1 MPKSNN
7 IALKIFSQA
16 FNNKDVE
23 DVLNQIVST
32 ISKETGK
39 AEDEIRS
46 KINENLSFSKDLQD
60 KIIKE
65 FEKAE
70 KSLGGRSFTFSKD
83 LFKNLFDADGAEG
96 QINEIIKTF
105 ENKIESLI
113 RIKDRINND
122 EIFFKIDTT
131 QLDELIEK
139 EEKLIEL
146 EEKRQELLN
155 SGKSTSG
162 NTKSRNKIQKEIDDI
177 ISNLNID
184 SGKVIDSKEVQ
195 QEVNKSKKSIKELK
209 KELNSIYDKNISPDT
224 TNKKQID
231 DMKEYIR
238 LYHEYVELVK
248 SSGGT
253 IDGDLEG
260 GFKYFLNNNEVKAY
274 NDSLLKSKQN
284 TSAANTELNKYIVT
298 LDEAKQKAQELVKN
312 NNLRPSNITDNI
324 NMSEIKDL
332 IGYVERFLSLGG
344 KLEDLDFTTQRIY
357 GKKDQISGIDELT
370 NAIRNYKNEAQGL
383 DSVNDN
389 GFNDNGL
396 KASKED
402 AEALLSVIKEIR
414 DTLNQLKDKSFLN
427 IGENFAQDLV
437 GGEEK
442 LKETFQAL
450 SNTIYNEL
458 TDAFNDFVAQLNDVD
473 TKQDWSFNNLRQS
486 LLDIVI
492 QFQNSLASVNLSS
505 TQLDE
510 AYKMIKGW
518 NDADSY
524 SVTRG
529 NATSHERGAFLNSKT
544 GMVSNSYFIDA
555 EKSFGVQ
562 LFNALEKL
570 SVGLNGEI
578 SSIYDTFIHSHP
590 FRTTIDN
597 LKTAGS
603 DIGFS
608 YSDLDVAISKFLKE
622 KINNMMVTS
631 NYKYANLDLSGVEET
646 IAKELLKHFRSELVK
661 SGLELDGSNRIVFPK
676 DLATN
681 NGVFDFDQKSEIV
694 NGALKQALKNVGLD
708 ESRLT
713 TGNIEDLK
721 IDMSQLG
728 SQSEE
733 IKGTFQELLN
743 ILKNISNVLTEINTK
758 GFKFDAAELSVSDQS
773 KLQSELDK
781 TKGKLE
787 SLSKEAEETKKQLDE
802 LKQAN
807 VGAAVSQGA
816 GEQPEKSHTPNASE
830 SEQQALGKLEE
841 AISTVKKAIDNKT
854 ESIKTEENQMN
865 DSVNAEIKKLEE
877 LKGKLTE
884 IKTQFESGIASGL
897 FKDVD
902 GNDTAIPGEV
912 TLSPKLSETFK
923 TDADKL
929 LSEINI
935 EKEVNFKVGQLSS
948 TSNDNID
955 SKFSESFSDSII
967 NDFDIK
973 DKDIQKRVEELVKSL
988 SDISINEILSGKENN
1003 NFISVLNEL
1012 GDLITKNAN
1021 IIQQKTGIYDDFY
1034 NYLKG
1039 ISNIKIPDIVK
1050 TDLGDDWNTLR
1061 KTWSQKFSTTKGIE
1075 LDSIYQEMSNEFK
1088 DLFSGTADPTE
1099 QFKEIVNAIKLY
1111 REDVKKAIPL
1121 TDDDIQEIYNQV
1133 VNRIGEMRNKIK
1145 TDLGVSLDES
1155 EFKDLNK
1162 ENNIRLEPLVDQSEW
1177 EEEIDKI
1184 ILAINK
1190 NPKKIK
1196 IEPDTSSNE
1205 WNDFKTFIN
1214 EISNKVLNLKIE
1226 ADKDDVPNFTKTQ
1239 EVKLPEIKDLNKTES
1254 NYEKIVEAARKVNS
1268 ELGETVKVIQSI
1280 NKDGEIS
1287 FRITDDKGNS
1297 VSLDKNN
1304 FSSRSIV
1311 QDNISQQKEI
1321 EKSTAEQEK
1330 KNIAEANA
1338 LLGKQLNLFKQMHEI
1353 QSNILKL
1360 ERMDTSNK
1368 EDNNKISK
1376 EIESLKEK
1384 KELLQQEY
1392 IQNNKNLSQ
1401 YDSYIDKQEQQSKF
1415 KEISDGFISKDSA
1428 DAYKE
1433 LNSAFKEYESI
1444 QTRIAKNEIKGIDN
1458 KDTGLLEERAK
1469 LLDRINKIQGQIK
1482 QKGLTDT
1489 VKDVEFSNQNKELE
1503 KNIELLYA
1511 QAKAQKE
1518 AKDSSKSSNVSY
1530 GTSDENLQ
1538 RVIYLYD
1545 TLLSVMQQIKTLQDK
1560 SNNNGLNTDE
1570 EQYLIKLQERKLELE
1585 NQYNKE
1591 LDEGYNKTAKIQQVL
1606 NNTNDLIS
1614 KDVDGINF
1622 DDKSLSGKETN
1633 IDISYENAEKINATL
1648 NRTSSLMDELS
1659 KKNIQN
1665 FDKPFNEASIEVEK
1679 LNNRLTSGSLNAVD
1693 YEKSINKIVN
1703 RLNNIV
1709 AVLDE
1714 ASTKADGLNKIKQ
1727 YLSEISN
1734 GDYEIVNDKTVGN
1747 VTTLTA
1753 EFVDQNKQLQRVRV
1767 SYDDITKQ
1775 IVNLGST
1782 GKKNITSMSRFID
1795 ELSAKFRNLGTYL
1808 LSFVGFYEIWGA
1820 IKQGVTYV
1828 RDLDTALTE
1837 MRKVSDETVESLREF
1852 QEESFKTADSIGA
1865 TAKEISNSAADFMRL
1880 GYSLQEASQ
1889 LAKDANI
1896 YANVGDMD
1904 IDEATEHMVSSIKAW
1919 GDEFNSEV
1927 EASTA
1932 IIDRYNEIGN
1942 NFAISS
1948 ADIGSA
1954 MERSGAALKAAGNDL
1969 NEALGLI
1976 TAGNL
1981 IQQDADVTAAALRT
1995 MALRIRGAKSELEE
2009 LGEETDGVTAS
2020 TSKLREEI
2028 KVLSGVDIMLDE
2040 D

>member
-1 MPKSNN
+1 MAESRG
-7 IALKIFSQA
+7 LKVFSESFSEA
-16 FNNKDVE
+16 NVKVMF
-23 DVLNQIVST
+23 NQIKSALA
-32 ISKETGK
+32 KELGRTEQDIENEINNFNFS
-39 AEDEIRS
+39 EDL
-46 KINENLSFSKDLQD
+46 KN

-83 LFKNLFDADGAEG
+83 LFKNLFDADGAEE
-96 QINEIIKTF
+96 QINEIVKTF

-113 RIKDRINND
+113 RVKDRINND

-131 QLDELIEK
+131 QLDELIKK

-146 EEKRQELLN
+146 EEKRRNLLN
-155 SGKSTSG
+155 NGKSVSG
-162 NTKSRNKIQKEIDDI
+162 NTKSRNKIQQEIDDI

-184 SGKVIDSKEVQ
+184 SGKLIDSKEVQ

-209 KELNSIYDKNISPDT
+209 KELNSIYNRGISPDT

-231 DMKEYIR
+231 DMKQYVK

-253 IDGDLEG
+253 VDGELEG
-260 GFKYFLNNNEVKAY
+260 GFNYFLNNNEVKAY

-284 TSAANTELNKYIVT
+284 TSAANTELSKYIVT
-298 LDEAKQKAQELVKN
+298 LDEAKKKAQELVKN

-324 NMSEIKDL
+324 NISEIKDV
-332 IGYVERFLSLGG
+332 IGYIERYISLGG
-344 KLEDLDFTTQRIY
+344 ELKDLDFTAQKIY
-357 GKKDQISGIDELT
+357 NKKDQVDGINELT
-370 NAIRNYKNEAQGL
+370 NAIRNYKNEAQDLG
-383 DSVNDN
+383 SVNNN
-389 GFNDNGL
+389 GFNNNGL
-396 KASKED
+396 KSSKED

-427 IGENFAQDLV
+427 IGENFAEDLV

-450 SNTIYNEL
+450 SDTIYNEL

-486 LLDIVI
+486 LLDIVT
-492 QFQNSLASVNLSS
+492 QFQNSLSSVNLSS

-544 GMVSNSYFIDA
+544 GTVSNSYFIDA

-590 FRTTIDN
+590 FRTAIDN
-597 LKTAGS
+597 LKTTGS

-646 IAKELLKHFRSELVK
+646 IAKELLNHFRSELVK
-661 SGLELDGSNRIVFPK
+661 SGLELDGNNRIVFPK

-694 NGALKQALKNVGLD
+694 NGALKQALKNVGLE

-721 IDMSQLG
+721 IDLSQLEV
-728 SQSEE
+728 QSEE
-733 IKGTFQELLN
+733 TKGTFQELLDV
-743 ILKNISNVLTEINTK
+743 LKNISSALTEINTK
-758 GFKFDAAELSVSDQS
+758 GFKFDTTELSGSDQN
-773 KLQSELDK
+773 KLQSELDE

-807 VGAAVSQGA
+807 VGADVGQGS
-816 GEQPEKSHTPNASE
+816 GEQPEKSPIPKASE
-830 SEQQALGKLEE
+830 SEQQALEKLKE
-841 AISTVKKAIDNKT
+841 AINTVKEAIDNKT
-854 ESIKTEENQMN
+854 ESIKTEEKQMN
-865 DSVNAEIKKLEE
+865 DSVNAEIAKLEE
-877 LKGKLTE
+877 LKSKLTE

-897 FKDVD
+897 FKDVN
-902 GNDTAIPGEV
+902 GNNTTIPGEV

-923 TDADKL
+923 TDADNL
-929 LSEINI
+929 LSKINV
-935 EKEVNFKVGQLSS
+935 EKEVNFKVGELSS
-948 TSNDNID
+948 TSNTNID
-955 SKFSESFSDSII
+955 NKFSESFSDSII
-967 NDFDIK
+967 KDFDVKNK
-973 DKDIQKRVEELVKSL
+973 DFQKRVKELVKSL
-988 SDISINEILSGKENN
+988 SDISIDEILLGKENN

-1177 EEEIDKI
+1177 EEEIDR
-1184 ILAINK
+1184 ILSLIGT
-1190 NPKKIK
+1190 KKIK
-1196 IEPDTSSNE
+1196 IEPDTSSQE
-1205 WNDFKTFIN
+1205 WNEFKTFIDK
-1214 EISNKVLNLKIE
+1214 ISNLVVKFNFDDNSDSNNGKRNKSNKQSDEDKTKIIQSEASYQRSEEYLRKVWYYEEEI
-1226 ADKDDVPNFTKTQ
+1226 A
-1239 EVKLPEIKDLNKTES
+1239 KLRES
-1254 NYEKIVEAARKVNS
+1254 NA
-1268 ELGETVKVIQSI
+1268 
-1280 NKDGEIS
+1280 
-1287 FRITDDKGNS
+1287 
-1297 VSLDKNN
+1297 
-1304 FSSRSIV
+1304 
-1311 QDNISQQKEI
+1311 QD
-1321 EKSTAEQEK
+1321 
-1330 KNIAEANA
+1330 
-1338 LLGKQLNLFKQMHEI
+1338 LEI
-1353 QSNILKL
+1353 QVAEFDKL
-1360 ERMDTSNK
+1360 ITK
-1368 EDNNKISK
+1368 Y
-1376 EIESLKEK
+1376 
-1384 KELLQQEY
+1384 KELLATEKSNRESNDLVTEKGEQKYTSLE
-1392 IQNNKNLSQ
+1392 NTLKTK
-1401 YDSYIDKQEQQSKF
+1401 YDSNRATYQEQLPIEINKAYDEASIEYSNKLLSDQLNIQKQIEESKTRLVQLERESIMSDEDELAQNKAAQDSLRQEISLLEKRFAQKESEINQFSSYINKQEQSVALEKIRT
-1415 KEISDGFISKDSA
+1415 KAESD
-1428 DAYKE
+1428 
-1433 LNSAFKEYESI
+1433 
-1444 QTRIAKNEIKGIDN
+1444 
-1458 KDTGLLEERAK
+1458 RAK
-1469 LLDRINKIQGQIK
+1469 LLSNSVDNSNNYARVNSLLKEQEEIIRSINILQNKQDTTGLSDTEQNLLNTLSEKFLSIQERVTEELNKQYDITAKIADRREKLASNNKINLDDIKNIDLSGDANIGNTESQINSITNAIDEANKKMQDLKRQGQ
-1482 QKGLTDT
+1482 TAFFSN
-1489 VKDVEFSNQNKELE
+1489 EFSEAEKQVESFTNQ
-1503 KNIELLYA
+1503 
-1511 QAKAQKE
+1511 
-1518 AKDSSKSSNVSY
+1518 
-1530 GTSDENLQ
+1530 
-1538 RVIYLYD
+1538 
-1545 TLLSVMQQIKTLQDK
+1545 LLSGDISL
-1560 SNNNGLNTDE
+1560 S
-1570 EQYLIKLQERKLELE
+1570 
-1585 NQYNKE
+1585 QYNKE
-1591 LDEGYNKTAKIQQVL
+1591 IRELQTLLSKKTEAVSFFDPGDMNKTMSQMRDIARQIPGIQEDTL
-1606 NNTNDLIS
+1606 KWSNSNRTLT
-1614 KDVDGINF
+1614 GILEDQNGEW
-1622 DDKSLSGKETN
+1622 KKVT
-1633 IDISYENAEKINATL
+1633 INAQQAGNVITRSFT
-1648 NRTSSLMDELS
+1648 NVKAPASSFSKWLDELS
-1659 KKNIQN
+1659 
-1665 FDKPFNEASIEVEK
+1665 V
-1679 LNNRLTSGSLNAVD
+1679 
-1693 YEKSINKIVN
+1693 
-1703 RLNNIV
+1703 
-1709 AVLDE
+1709 
-1714 ASTKADGLNKIKQ
+1714 
-1727 YLSEISN
+1727 
-1734 GDYEIVNDKTVGN
+1734 
-1747 VTTLTA
+1747 
-1753 EFVDQNKQLQRVRV
+1753 
-1767 SYDDITKQ
+1767 
-1775 IVNLGST
+1775 
-1782 GKKNITSMSRFID
+1782 
-1795 ELSAKFRNLGTYL
+1795 KFRNLSTYL
-1808 LSFVGFYEIWGA
+1808 LSFVGFYEVWGA

-1828 RDLDTALTE
+1828 RELDTALTE

-1995 MALRIRGAKSELEE
+1995 MSLRIRGAESELEE
-2009 LGEETDGVTAS
+2009 LGEETDGVTIS

-2028 KVLSGVDIMLDE
+2028 KALSGVDIMLNE

>member
-1 MPKSNN
+1 MAESRG
-7 IALKIFSQA
+7 LKVFSESFSEA
-16 FNNKDVE
+16 NVRAMF
-23 DVLNQIVST
+23 NQIKTALAREFGRTEQDIENEINSFNF
-32 ISKETGK
+32 S
-39 AEDEIRS
+39 EDL
-46 KINENLSFSKDLQD
+46 KN

-70 KSLGGRSFTFSKD
+70 KSLGGKSFTFSKD
-83 LFKNLFDADGAEG
+83 LFKNLFDANGAEE
-96 QINEIIKTF
+96 QINEIVKIF

-113 RIKDRINND
+113 RVKDRINND

-139 EEKLIEL
+139 EERLIEL
-146 EEKRQELLN
+146 EKKRQDLLN
-155 SGKSTSG
+155 NKKSVSG
-162 NTKSRNKIQKEIDDI
+162 NTRSINKVQKEIDDI

-184 SGKVIDSKEVQ
+184 TSKVIDSKEIQ
-195 QEVNKSKKSIKELK
+195 QEVNKSKKSVKELENELK
-209 KELNSIYDKNISPDT
+209 KIGNQNILNNT
-224 TNKKQID
+224 TNKNQINK
-231 DMKEYIR
+231 MKEYVK
-238 LYHEYVELVK
+238 LYQEYLESVK
-248 SSGGT
+248 SSGGKVDET
-253 IDGDLEG
+253 IQSDFD
-260 GFKYFLNNNEVKAY
+260 YFMKNDEIKAY
-274 NDSLLKSKQN
+274 NDSLLETKQN
-284 TSAANTELNKYIVT
+284 TSAANAELNKYIIT
-298 LDEAKQKAQELVKN
+298 LNEAKQKAQELVKN

-324 NMSEIKDL
+324 NISEIKDV
-332 IGYVERFLSLGG
+332 IGYVERYISLGG
-344 KLEDLDFTTQRIY
+344 ELKDLDFTIQKIY
-357 GKKDQISGIDELT
+357 AKKNQIDGIDELT
-370 NAIRNYKNEAQGL
+370 NAIKNCKNEVQGL
-383 DSVNDN
+383 DSVNNN
-389 GFNDNGL
+389 GFNNSGL
-396 KASKED
+396 KLSKEE
-402 AEALLSVIKEIR
+402 AESLLSVIKEIR
-414 DTLNQLKDKSFLN
+414 DTLKQLKDKSFLN
-427 IGENFAQDLV
+427 IGENFAEDLV

-450 SNTIYNEL
+450 SDTIYNEL
-458 TDAFNDFVAQLNDVD
+458 TDAFNDFVKQLNNVD

-486 LLDIVI
+486 LLDIVA
-492 QFQNSLASVNLSS
+492 QFQNSLSSVNLSS

-529 NATSHERGAFLNSKT
+529 NTTSHERGAFLNSKT
-544 GMVSNSYFIDA
+544 GTVSNSYFIDA

-562 LFNALEKL
+562 LFNALERL

-590 FRTTIDN
+590 FRKAIDN
-597 LKTAGS
+597 LKTTGS

-661 SGLELDGSNRIVFPK
+661 SGLELDSNNRIVFPK

-694 NGALKQALKNVGLD
+694 NGALKQALKNVGLE

-721 IDMSQLG
+721 IDLSKLED
-728 SQSEE
+728 QSEE
-733 IKGTFQELLN
+733 TKVTFQEFL
-743 ILKNISNVLTEINTK
+743 NVLKDISSILSEINTQ
-758 GFKFDAAELSVSDQS
+758 GFKFDATELNGTDQS
-773 KLQSELDK
+773 KLRSELDE

-802 LKQAN
+802 LKQSNLGTA
-807 VGAAVSQGA
+807 GGQGA
-816 GEQPEKSHTPNASE
+816 GEQPEKSPLPKASE
-830 SEQQALGKLEE
+830 SEIQALEKLKE
-841 AISTVKKAIDNKT
+841 AINTVKQAIDDKI

-865 DSVNAEIKKLEE
+865 DSINAEIAKLEE
-877 LKGKLTE
+877 LKSKLTE
-884 IKTQFESGIASGL
+884 IKNQFERGIDSGL
-897 FKDVD
+897 FKDFEN
-902 GNDTAIPGEV
+902 NDTIITGEV
-912 TLSPKLSETFK
+912 TLSPKLSETFE

-929 LSEINI
+929 LSKINV
-935 EKEVNFKVGQLSS
+935 EKEVTLKAGELSS
-948 TSNDNID
+948 TSNTNID
-955 SKFSESFSDSII
+955 NKFSESFSDSII
-967 NDFDIK
+967 KDFDIK
-973 DKDIQKRVEELVKSL
+973 NKDLQKKVKELVKTL
-988 SDISINEILSGKENN
+988 SDISIDEILSGKENS

-1034 NYLKG
+1034 NYFKG
-1039 ISNIKIPDIVK
+1039 INNIKIPDTVK

-1075 LDSIYQEMSNEFK
+1075 LDSIYQEMSDKFK

-1099 QFKEIVNAIKLY
+1099 QFKKIVNAIKLY
-1111 REDVKKAIPL
+1111 REDVKKEIPL
-1121 TDDDIQEIYNQV
+1121 TDDDIQEIRDQV
-1133 VNRIGEMRNKIK
+1133 IDRIGEMRNKIK

-1177 EEEIDKI
+1177 ESQIDEII
-1184 ILAINK
+1184 AAINK

-1226 ADKDDVPNFTKTQ
+1226 ADKNDVPNFTKTQ
-1239 EVKLPEIKDLNKTES
+1239 EVELPEIKDLNKTEN

-1268 ELGETVKVIQSI
+1268 ELGETVKIIQSI
-1280 NKDGEIS
+1280 NKDGKIS
-1287 FRITDDKGNS
+1287 FKVTDDKGNS

-1304 FSSRSIV
+1304 LSSRSIV
-1311 QDNISQQKEI
+1311 QDDISQQKEI
-1321 EKSTAEQEK
+1321 EKNTAEQEK

-1338 LLGKQLNLFKQMHEI
+1338 LLEKQYDLFKKIHEI
-1353 QSNILKL
+1353 QSNIIKL
-1360 ERMDTSNK
+1360 ERMNTSNE

-1376 EIESLKEK
+1376 EIDLLKEK

-1401 YDSYIDKQEQQSKF
+1401 YDLYIDKQEQQSKF
-1415 KEISDGFISKDSA
+1415 REISDSFISKDSV

-1433 LNSAFKEYESI
+1433 LNSVFKEYESI
-1444 QTRIAKNEIKGIDN
+1444 QNKIAKNEINGIDN
-1458 KDTGLLEERAK
+1458 KDTGLLEKRAE
-1469 LLDRINKIQGQIK
+1469 LLERINKIQSQIK
-1482 QKGLTDT
+1482 QEGLSNIT
-1489 VKDVEFSNQNKELE
+1489 KDVEFSNKNKELE

-1518 AKDSSKSSNVSY
+1518 AKSSSKSSNVNY
-1530 GTSDENLQ
+1530 GTNDENLQ

-1545 TLLSVMQQIKTLQDK
+1545 NLLSVMQQIKLLQNK
-1560 SNNNGLNTDE
+1560 SNNDGLNTDE
-1570 EQYLIKLQERKLELE
+1570 EQYLIKLQEQKLELE

-1591 LDEGYNKTAKIQQVL
+1591 LDGEYNKTTKIQQVL
-1606 NNTNDLIS
+1606 NDTNNLIS
-1614 KDVDGINF
+1614 KGINNIDF
-1622 DDKSLSGKETN
+1622 DEKSLSGKETN
-1633 IDISYENAEKINATL
+1633 IDISYEDAEKINATL
-1648 NRTSSLMDELS
+1648 NRTSNLMDELS
-1659 KKNIQN
+1659 KKNIKN
-1665 FDKPFNEASIEVEK
+1665 FDRPFNEASVKVDE
-1679 LNNRLTSGSLNAVD
+1679 LNNRLISGSLNAVD

-1703 RLNNIV
+1703 GLNNIV
-1709 AVLDE
+1709 AVLDKT
-1714 ASTKADGLNKIKQ
+1714 STKADGLDKINS

-1734 GDYEIVNDKTVGN
+1734 GKYEIINDKTVGN

-1782 GKKNITSMSRFID
+1782 GKKNITSMSKFID
-1795 ELSAKFRNLGTYL
+1795 ELNVKFRNLGTYL

-1837 MRKVSDETVESLREF
+1837 MRKVSDETIESLREF

-1954 MERSGAALKAAGNDL
+1954 MERSGAALKAAGKNIARL
-1969 NEALGLI
+1969 YRNI
-1976 TAGNL
+1976 Y
-1981 IQQDADVTAAALRT
+1981 
-1995 MALRIRGAKSELEE
+1995 
-2009 LGEETDGVTAS
+2009 
-2020 TSKLREEI
+2020 REQI
-2028 KVLSGVDIMLDE
+2028 
-2040 D
+2040 

>member
-83 LFKNLFDADGAEG
+83 LFKNLFDADGAEE
-96 QINEIIKTF
+96 QINEIVKTF

-113 RIKDRINND
+113 KVKDRINND

-139 EEKLIEL
+139 EERLIEL
-146 EEKRQELLN
+146 EEKRQDLIN
-155 SGKSTSG
+155 NGRSVSG
-162 NTKSRNKIQKEIDDI
+162 NTRSINKVQKEIDDI
-177 ISNLNID
+177 LSNLNID
-184 SGKVIDSKEVQ
+184 SGKVIDSKEIQ
-195 QEVNKSKKSIKELK
+195 QEVNKSKKSVKELENELK
-209 KELNSIYDKNISPDT
+209 KIGDQNIFNDT
-224 TNKKQID
+224 TNKNQINK
-231 DMKEYIR
+231 MKEYVK
-238 LYHEYVELVK
+238 LYQEYFELVK
-248 SSGGT
+248 SLGGKVNET
-253 IDGDLEG
+253 IQSDFD
-260 GFKYFLNNNEVKAY
+260 YFMKNDEIKAY
-274 NDSLLKSKQN
+274 NDSLLETKQN
-284 TSAANTELNKYIVT
+284 TSAANAELSKYIVT
-298 LDEAKQKAQELVKN
+298 LDEAKQKAQELVKEN
-312 NNLRPSNITDNI
+312 SLKPSNITDNI
-324 NMSEIKDL
+324 NVSEIKEV
-332 IGYVERFLSLGG
+332 IGYVERYLSLGG
-344 KLEDLDFTTQRIY
+344 ELKDLDITTQKIY
-357 GKKDQISGIDELT
+357 GRKDQIDGINELT
-370 NAIRNYKNEAQGL
+370 DAIRKYKNEAQDLG
-383 DSVNDN
+383 SVNND
-389 GFNDNGL
+389 GFNNNGL
-396 KASKED
+396 KSSKED

-427 IGENFAQDLV
+427 IGENFAEDLV

-450 SNTIYNEL
+450 SDTIYNEL
-458 TDAFNDFVAQLNDVD
+458 TDAFNDFVKQLNDVD

-486 LLDIVI
+486 LLDIVT
-492 QFQNSLASVNLSS
+492 QFQNSLSSVNLSS

-510 AYKMIKGW
+510 VYKMIKGW

-524 SVTRG
+524 SVIRG

-544 GMVSNSYFIDA
+544 GAVSNSYFIDA

-578 SSIYDTFIHSHP
+578 NSIYDTFIHSHP
-590 FRTTIDN
+590 FRTAIDN
-597 LKTAGS
+597 LKTTGS

-646 IAKELLKHFRSELVK
+646 IAKELLNHFRSELVK
-661 SGLELDGSNRIVFPK
+661 SGLELDGNNRIVFPK

-681 NGVFDFDQKSEIV
+681 NGVFDFNQKSEIV
-694 NGALKQALKNVGLD
+694 NGALKQALKNVGLE

-721 IDMSQLG
+721 IDLSQLEV
-728 SQSEE
+728 QSEE
-733 IKGTFQELLN
+733 TKGTFQELLDV
-743 ILKNISNVLTEINTK
+743 LKNISSALTEINTK
-758 GFKFDAAELSVSDQS
+758 GFKFDTTELSGSDQN
-773 KLQSELDK
+773 KLQSELDE

-802 LKQAN
+802 LKQSNLGTA
-807 VGAAVSQGA
+807 GGQGS
-816 GEQPEKSHTPNASE
+816 GEQPEKSPLPKASE
-830 SEQQALGKLEE
+830 SEIQALEKLKE
-841 AISTVKKAIDNKT
+841 AINTVKQAIDDKI
-854 ESIKTEENQMN
+854 ESIKTEEKQMN

-877 LKGKLTE
+877 LKSKLAE

-902 GNDTAIPGEV
+902 A
-912 TLSPKLSETFK
+912 
-923 TDADKL
+923 
-929 LSEINI
+929 
-935 EKEVNFKVGQLSS
+935 
-948 TSNDNID
+948 SNNNID
-955 SKFSESFSDSII
+955 NKFSESFSNSII

-973 DKDIQKRVEELVKSL
+973 DKDIQKRVKELVKSL

-1330 KNIAEANA
+1330 KNITEANA

-1518 AKDSSKSSNVSY
+1518 AKNSSKSSNVSY

-1714 ASTKADGLNKIKQ
+1714 TSTKADGLNKIKQ

-1932 IIDRYNEIGN
+1932 IIDRYNEIG
-1942 NFAISS
+1942 
-1948 ADIGSA
+1948 
-1954 MERSGAALKAAGNDL
+1954 M
-1969 NEALGLI
+1969 
-1976 TAGNL
+1976 
-1981 IQQDADVTAAALRT
+1981 
-1995 MALRIRGAKSELEE
+1995 
-2009 LGEETDGVTAS
+2009 
-2020 TSKLREEI
+2020 
-2028 KVLSGVDIMLDE
+2028 
-2040 D
+2040 

>member
-83 LFKNLFDADGAEG
+83 LFKNLFDADGAEE
-96 QINEIIKTF
+96 QINEIVKTF

-113 RIKDRINND
+113 KVKDRINND

-139 EEKLIEL
+139 EERLIEL
-146 EEKRQELLN
+146 EEKRQDLIN
-155 SGKSTSG
+155 NGRSVSG
-162 NTKSRNKIQKEIDDI
+162 NTRSINKVQKEIDDI
-177 ISNLNID
+177 LSNLNID
-184 SGKVIDSKEVQ
+184 SGKVIDSKEIQ
-195 QEVNKSKKSIKELK
+195 QEVNKSKKSVKELENELK
-209 KELNSIYDKNISPDT
+209 KIGNQNILNNT
-224 TNKKQID
+224 TNKNQINK
-231 DMKEYIR
+231 MKEYVKF
-238 LYHEYVELVK
+238 YQEYLESVK
-248 SSGGT
+248 SSGGKVDET
-253 IDGDLEG
+253 IQSDFD
-260 GFKYFLNNNEVKAY
+260 YFMKNDEIKAY
-274 NDSLLKSKQN
+274 NDSLLETKQN
-284 TSAANTELNKYIVT
+284 TSAANAELNKYIIT
-298 LDEAKQKAQELVKN
+298 LNEAKQKAQELVKN

-324 NMSEIKDL
+324 NISEIKDV
-332 IGYVERFLSLGG
+332 IGYVERYISLGG
-344 KLEDLDFTTQRIY
+344 ELKDLDFTIQKIY
-357 GKKDQISGIDELT
+357 AKKNQIDGIDELT
-370 NAIRNYKNEAQGL
+370 NAIKNCKNEAQGL
-383 DSVNDN
+383 DSVNNN
-389 GFNDNGL
+389 GFNNSGL
-396 KASKED
+396 KLSKEE
-402 AEALLSVIKEIR
+402 AESLLSVIKEIR
-414 DTLNQLKDKSFLN
+414 DTLKQLKDKSFLN
-427 IGENFAQDLV
+427 IGENFAEDLV

-450 SNTIYNEL
+450 SDTIYNEL
-458 TDAFNDFVAQLNDVD
+458 TDAFNDFVKQLNNVD

-486 LLDIVI
+486 LLDIVA
-492 QFQNSLASVNLSS
+492 QFQNSLSSVNLSS

-529 NATSHERGAFLNSKT
+529 NTTSHERGAFLNSKT
-544 GMVSNSYFIDA
+544 GTVSNSYFIDA

-562 LFNALEKL
+562 LFNALERL

-590 FRTTIDN
+590 FRTAIDN
-597 LKTAGS
+597 LKTTGS

-646 IAKELLKHFRSELVK
+646 IAKELLNHFRSELVK
-661 SGLELDGSNRIVFPK
+661 SGLELDGNNRIVFPK

-681 NGVFDFDQKSEIV
+681 NGVFDFNQKSEIV
-694 NGALKQALKNVGLD
+694 NGALKQALKNVGLE

-721 IDMSQLG
+721 IDLSQLEV
-728 SQSEE
+728 QSEE
-733 IKGTFQELLN
+733 TKGTFQELLDV
-743 ILKNISNVLTEINTK
+743 LKNISSALTEINTK
-758 GFKFDAAELSVSDQS
+758 GFKFDTTELSGSDQN
-773 KLQSELDK
+773 KLQSELDE

-802 LKQAN
+802 LKQVN
-807 VGAAVSQGA
+807 VGADVGQGS
-816 GEQPEKSHTPNASE
+816 GEQPEKSPIPKASE
-830 SEQQALGKLEE
+830 SEQQALEKLKE
-841 AISTVKKAIDNKT
+841 AINTVKEAIDNKT
-854 ESIKTEENQMN
+854 ESIKTEEKQMN

-877 LKGKLTE
+877 LKSKLAE

-902 GNDTAIPGEV
+902 A
-912 TLSPKLSETFK
+912 
-923 TDADKL
+923 
-929 LSEINI
+929 
-935 EKEVNFKVGQLSS
+935 
-948 TSNDNID
+948 SNNNID
-955 SKFSESFSDSII
+955 NKFSESFSNSII

-973 DKDIQKRVEELVKSL
+973 DKDIQKRVKELVKSL

-1622 DDKSLSGKETN
+1622 DDKSLSGKEIN

-1714 ASTKADGLNKIKQ
+1714 TSTKADGLNKIKQ

-1932 IIDRYNEIGN
+1932 IIDRYNEIG
-1942 NFAISS
+1942 
-1948 ADIGSA
+1948 
-1954 MERSGAALKAAGNDL
+1954 M
-1969 NEALGLI
+1969 
-1976 TAGNL
+1976 
-1981 IQQDADVTAAALRT
+1981 
-1995 MALRIRGAKSELEE
+1995 
-2009 LGEETDGVTAS
+2009 
-2020 TSKLREEI
+2020 
-2028 KVLSGVDIMLDE
+2028 
-2040 D
+2040 

>member
-23 DVLNQIVST
+23 DALNQIVST

-83 LFKNLFDADGAEG
+83 LFKNLFDADGAEE
-96 QINEIIKTF
+96 QINEIVKTF

-113 RIKDRINND
+113 KVKDRINND

-139 EEKLIEL
+139 EERLIEL
-146 EEKRQELLN
+146 EEKRQDLIN
-155 SGKSTSG
+155 NGRSVSG
-162 NTKSRNKIQKEIDDI
+162 NTRSINKVQKEIDDI
-177 ISNLNID
+177 LSNLNID
-184 SGKVIDSKEVQ
+184 SGKVIDSKEIQ
-195 QEVNKSKKSIKELK
+195 QEVNKSKKSVKELENELK
-209 KELNSIYDKNISPDT
+209 KIGDQNIFNDT
-224 TNKKQID
+224 TNKNQINK
-231 DMKEYIR
+231 MKEYVK
-238 LYHEYVELVK
+238 LYQEYFELVK
-248 SSGGT
+248 SLGGKVNET
-253 IDGDLEG
+253 IQSDFD
-260 GFKYFLNNNEVKAY
+260 YFMKNDEIKAY
-274 NDSLLKSKQN
+274 NDSLLETKQN
-284 TSAANTELNKYIVT
+284 TSAANAELSKYIVT
-298 LDEAKQKAQELVKN
+298 LDEAKQKAQELVKGN
-312 NNLRPSNITDNI
+312 SLKPSNITDNI
-324 NMSEIKDL
+324 NVSEIKEV
-332 IGYVERFLSLGG
+332 IGYVERYLSLGG
-344 KLEDLDFTTQRIY
+344 ELKDLDITTQKIY
-357 GKKDQISGIDELT
+357 GRKDQIDGINELT
-370 NAIRNYKNEAQGL
+370 DAIRKYKNEAQDLG
-383 DSVNDN
+383 SVNND
-389 GFNDNGL
+389 GFNNNGL
-396 KASKED
+396 KSSKED

-427 IGENFAQDLV
+427 IGENFAEDLV

-450 SNTIYNEL
+450 SDTIYNEL
-458 TDAFNDFVAQLNDVD
+458 TDAFNDFVKQLNDVD

-486 LLDIVI
+486 LLDIVT
-492 QFQNSLASVNLSS
+492 QFQNSLSSVNLSS

-510 AYKMIKGW
+510 VYKMIKGW

-524 SVTRG
+524 SVIRG

-544 GMVSNSYFIDA
+544 GAVSNSYFIDA

-578 SSIYDTFIHSHP
+578 NSIYDTFIHSHP
-590 FRTTIDN
+590 FRTAIDN
-597 LKTAGS
+597 LKTTGS

-646 IAKELLKHFRSELVK
+646 IAKELLNHFRSELVK
-661 SGLELDGSNRIVFPK
+661 SGLELDGNNRIVFPK

-681 NGVFDFDQKSEIV
+681 NGVFDFNQKSEIV
-694 NGALKQALKNVGLD
+694 NGALKQALKNVGLE

-721 IDMSQLG
+721 IDLSQLEV
-728 SQSEE
+728 QSEE
-733 IKGTFQELLN
+733 TKGTFQELLDV
-743 ILKNISNVLTEINTK
+743 LKNISSALTEINTK
-758 GFKFDAAELSVSDQS
+758 GFKFDTTELSGSDQN
-773 KLQSELDK
+773 KLQSELDE

-807 VGAAVSQGA
+807 VGADVGQGS
-816 GEQPEKSHTPNASE
+816 GEQPEKSPIPKASE
-830 SEQQALGKLEE
+830 SEQQALEKLKE
-841 AISTVKKAIDNKT
+841 AINTVKEAIDNKT
-854 ESIKTEENQMN
+854 ESIKTEEKQMN

-877 LKGKLTE
+877 LKSKLAE

-902 GNDTAIPGEV
+902 A
-912 TLSPKLSETFK
+912 
-923 TDADKL
+923 
-929 LSEINI
+929 
-935 EKEVNFKVGQLSS
+935 
-948 TSNDNID
+948 SNNNID
-955 SKFSESFSDSII
+955 NKFSESFSNSII

-973 DKDIQKRVEELVKSL
+973 DKDIQKRVKELVKSL